1 MWSHGGSGQLRTF
14 LKKRA
19 DNREY
24 KQTFEDC
31 LLLLFH
37 GFPDALPSLKRGVD
51 LTGMMRSLQADG
63 SNARE
68 SSVHAATMLIGPL
81 LSSLIGAE
89 RQAALEAF
97 EREDPNDPVYKGFN
111 YMFDIVDW
119 LRVKDPPPNRWQLL
133 VSRLSYEIGG
143 QLRGMPRETIQ
154 ARWIEAEVQKVA
166 DEYRGGT
173 SEGGGS
179 A

>member
-1 MWSHGGSGQLRTF
+1 MLRAF

-24 KQTFEDC
+24 EQTFDNC

-37 GFPDALPSLKRGVD
+37 AFPDALPSLKRGVD
-51 LTGMMRSLQADG
+51 LTDMMRSLQADC

-81 LSSLIGAE
+81 LASLSGAE

-97 EREDPNDPVYKGFN
+97 EREDPNDPIYKGFN
-111 YMFDIVDW
+111 YMFDIVNW
-119 LRVKDPPPNRWQLL
+119 LRLIDPPPNRWQLL

-143 QLRGMPRETIQ
+143 QLRGMPRETIH
-154 ARWIEAEVQKVA
+154 ARRMEAEVQKEVPRSVA
-166 DEYRGGT
+166 AVAEINGSGSGT
-173 SEGGGS
+173 
-179 A
+179 

>member
-1 MWSHGGSGQLRTF
+1 MLRAF

-24 KQTFEDC
+24 KRTFDDC

-37 GFPDALPSLKRGVD
+37 AFPDALPSPKRGVD
-51 LTGMMRSLQADG
+51 FTDMMWSLQADG

-68 SSVHAATMLIGPL
+68 SSVRAATMLIGPL
-81 LSSLIGAE
+81 LASLSGAE

-97 EREDPNDPVYKGFN
+97 EKEDPNDPIYKGFK
-111 YMFDIVDW
+111 YMFDIVNW
-119 LRVKDPPPNRWQLL
+119 LRVIDPPPNRWQLL

-143 QLRGMPRETIQ
+143 QLRGMPRETIH
-154 ARWIEAEVQKVA
+154 ARRMEAQVQKEVPRSIAAVA
-166 DEYRGGT
+166 EINGSGSGT
-173 SEGGGS
+173 
-179 A
+179 

>member
-1 MWSHGGSGQLRTF
+1 MLRAF

-24 KQTFEDC
+24 KQTFDDC

-37 GFPDALPSLKRGVD
+37 GFPNALPSLKRGVD
-51 LTGMMRSLQADG
+51 LTGMMRSSQAEG
-63 SNARE
+63 STARE
-68 SSVHAATMLIGPL
+68 SSVYAATMLIGPL
-81 LSSLIGAE
+81 VASLSGAE

-111 YMFDIVDW
+111 YMFQIVDQ
-119 LRVKDPPPNRWQLL
+119 LRVKDHEPPHRWQLL

-143 QLRGMPRETIQ
+143 QLRGMPRETIH
-154 ARWIEAEVQKVA
+154 ARWMEAEVQKVA
-166 DEYRGGT
+166 DQYRG
-173 SEGGGS
+173 EMPERDGS

>member
-1 MWSHGGSGQLRTF
+1 MLRAF

-24 KQTFEDC
+24 KRTFDDC

-37 GFPDALPSLKRGVD
+37 AFPDALPSLKRGVD
-51 LTGMMRSLQADG
+51 LTDMMRSLQADG

-81 LSSLIGAE
+81 LASLSGAE

-97 EREDPNDPVYKGFN
+97 EREERKVRTDFDAKGVEQS
-111 YMFDIVDW
+111 DHQI
-119 LRVKDPPPNRWQLL
+119 R
-133 VSRLSYEIGG
+133 SIIGEMMAEAVR
-143 QLRGMPRETIQ
+143 Q
-154 ARWIEAEVQKVA
+154 IEAEAK
-166 DEYRGGT
+166 
-173 SEGGGS
+173 S
-179 A
+179 